1 MTDTPRMAESL
12 DRVIRAWQYALMPD
26 VLTVVVGTPSRVL
39 NPNGRSHWAV
49 KAKANKRA
57 RTESWAAAQIAMYE
71 ANEKG
76 GWVEATCQVHWYARD
91 NRRRD
96 KDNCLA
102 SLKPTFDGLVDAG
115 LLKDDSALT
124 HLPLVL
130 MVDPRNPRVELI
142 LKRWDEGKA
151 DGA

>member
-1 MTDTPRMAESL
+1 MRVPPRMAETL
-12 DRVIRAWQYALMPD
+12 DRILRAWQYACMPD
-26 VLTVVVGTPSRVL
+26 VLTVTVGIPARTLS
-39 NPNGRSHWAV
+39 PNARCHWAV
-49 KAKANKRA
+49 KAKANKRS
-57 RTESWAAAQIAMYE
+57 TEEAWAACQIAMHE

-76 GWVEATCQVHWYARD
+76 GWTEATCQVHWFARD

-102 SLKPTFDGLVDAG
+102 SLKPTFDGLVDGG

-130 MVDPRNPRVELI
+130 LVDTRNPRVELH
-142 LKRWDEGKA
+142 LKRWEDK

>member
-1 MTDTPRMAESL
+1 MGAEPRMAETL
-12 DRVIRAWQYALMPD
+12 DRILQAWHYACMAD
-26 VLTVVVGTPSRVL
+26 VVTVTVGIPARTLQPNSRT
-39 NPNGRSHWAV
+39 HWAV
-49 KAKANKRA
+49 KSKATKRA
-57 RTESWAAAQIAMYE
+57 RVESWTATQVAMYE

-76 GWVEATCQVHWYARD
+76 GWKEATCQVHWYARD

-102 SLKPTFDGLVDAG
+102 SLKATFDGLVDAG

-124 HLPLVL
+124 HLPLVI
-130 MVDPRNPRVELI
+130 MVDARNPRVELH
-142 LKRWDEGKA
+142 LKRWEDA

>member
-1 MTDTPRMAESL
+1 MTEPPRMAQSL
-12 DRVIRAWQYALMPD
+12 DRLLRAWHSALMPD
-26 VLTVVVGTPSRVL
+26 VLTVTVGIPARTLSPNSR
-39 NPNGRSHWAV
+39 PHWSV

-57 RTESWAAAQIAMYE
+57 RTESWAATQVAMYE
-71 ANEKG
+71 ADEKG
-76 GWVEATCQVHWYARD
+76 GWGEATAQVHWYARD

-130 MVDPRNPRVELI
+130 LTDPRNPRVELI
-142 LKRWDEGKA
+142 LKRWDKGQA

>member
-1 MTDTPRMAESL
+1 MGVEPRMAETL
-12 DRVIRAWQYALMPD
+12 DRMLRAWHYALMAD
-26 VLTVVVGTPSRVL
+26 VVTVTVGAPARVL
-39 NPNGRSHWAV
+39 SPNARAHWAV
-49 KAKANKRA
+49 RAKATKRA
-57 RTESWAAAQIAMYE
+57 RVEAWAATQVAMYE
-71 ANEKG
+71 TNEKG
-76 GWVEATCQVHWYARD
+76 GWKEATCQVHWYARD

-124 HLPLVL
+124 HLPLVI
-130 MVDPRNPRVELI
+130 MVDTRNPRIELH
-142 LKRWDEGKA
+142 LKRWEDG